1 MNDQANMEVVK
12 QVGQLASAPG
22 NDPSKLPPPDPQN
35 DGTQEAPTPVAEQ
48 GEPG

>member
-22 NDPSKLPPPDPQN
+22 NDPSKNPALNPELN
-35 DGTQEAPTPVAEQ
+35 DGTEEAPPPQ
-48 GEPG
+48 GAG